1 MKERTS
7 LLILQTLKREGVI
20 ANIYVHTSNNSD
32 NMDKLPEKQTIKKL
46 M

>member
-7 LLILQTLKREGVI
+7 LLILQILKREGVI
-20 ANIYVHTSNNSD
+20 ANIYVHTFSNLD
-32 NMDKLPEKQTIKKL
+32 DMDKLPEKQTIKKL